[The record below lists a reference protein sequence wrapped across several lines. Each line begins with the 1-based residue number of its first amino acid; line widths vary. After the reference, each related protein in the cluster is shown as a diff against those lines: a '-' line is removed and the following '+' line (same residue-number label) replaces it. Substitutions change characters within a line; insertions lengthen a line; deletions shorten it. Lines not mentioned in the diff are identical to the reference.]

1 MMREFVINTQLLKRY
16 YSLTKP
22 GIIYGNAITAAG
34 GFFLA
39 ARGNINGVLLLET
52 LAGLSLIVGS
62 ACVFNNLIDQ
72 DIDAVMKRTKKRVL
86 VKGLISIRSAV
97 IYGALLGVLGT
108 LILSLFVNFLA
119 LAVALVGLFFY
130 VIIYTYFKRRTVHGT
145 MIGCISGA
153 APPVVGYTAVM
164 GHLDGAAL
172 LLFLILVFWQMPHFY
187 AIAIY
192 RVREYASANIPV
204 VSVVKG
210 VSFTKIVVP
219 ILVAVFTGFSVGL
232 TFLGYAG
239 YLYLAIALALGVSWF
254 GIGVLKFNALPND
267 VWARKMFRYSLVV
280 ITVWCLGI
288 SVDSMTR

>member
-1 MMREFVINTQLLKRY
+1 MMKEFVINTQLLKRY

-52 LAGLSLIVGS
+52 LAGLSLIIGS
-62 ACVFNNLIDQ
+62 ACVFNNLIDR

-145 MIGCISGA
+145 MVGCISGA
-153 APPVVGYTAVM
+153 VPPVVGYTAVM

-254 GIGVLKFNALPND
+254 GIGVLKFNALPDD